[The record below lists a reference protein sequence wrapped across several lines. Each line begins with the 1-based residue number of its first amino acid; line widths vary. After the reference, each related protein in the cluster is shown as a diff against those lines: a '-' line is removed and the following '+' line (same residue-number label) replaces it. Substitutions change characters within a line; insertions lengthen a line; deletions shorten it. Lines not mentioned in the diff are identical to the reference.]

1 MDDLTRMIIVLTLV
15 IMFARGSDASAMQ
28 KTKFGAPLLTEK
40 IATNRSIIVD
50 IEGKRDYTSVQKAID
65 AVPVGNSN
73 WIIVHV
79 RKGIY
84 KYVYFYKVL
93 ISERTTFSIDQS
105 TTINLPMAYITI
117 GQHLLYLKTYTIGH
131 QLNCEIFV
139 VSDKRVKP
147 YGSIT
152 AHHIKKADENTGY
165 VFIRGKVYGIDDVY
179 LGRAKGPYSR
189 VIFAKT

>member
-84 KYVYFYKVL
+84 KYFRSPPDRYVL
-93 ISERTTFSIDQS
+93 RRIDS
-105 TTINLPMAYITI
+105 
-117 GQHLLYLKTYTIGH
+117 H
-131 QLNCEIFV
+131 
-139 VSDKRVKP
+139 
-147 YGSIT
+147 
-152 AHHIKKADENTGY
+152 
-165 VFIRGKVYGIDDVY
+165 IDDYLRTGAPTISDSGSVLLPSPPRFMRDTTVY
-179 LGRAKGPYSR
+179 SVTDDIDDLTYSKLLIESSTGLSLLSLAWR
-189 VIFAKT
+189 GAGALVR

>member
-1 MDDLTRMIIVLTLV
+1 MIIVLPLV

-84 KYVYFYKVL
+84 KYVYFYKVHIPENKPFIL
-93 ISERTTFSIDQS
+93 RRGNGKGKTVIESSE
-105 TTINLPMAYITI
+105 
-117 GQHLLYLKTYTIGH
+117 LLMK
-131 QLNCEIFV
+131 
-139 VSDKRVKP
+139 
-147 YGSIT
+147 
-152 AHHIKKADENTGY
+152 
-165 VFIRGKVYGIDDVY
+165 
-179 LGRAKGPYSR
+179 
-189 VIFAKT
+189 